1 MNRRMRSIGLA
12 IALCALLGACAAPPA
27 PCGAAA
33 DRDLAALDALIAE
46 TEANIARGYAVRPD
60 RSRTI
65 AFGGCTGNGRSRGGV
80 GITICGSREV
90 PLGTTPVAIDPD
102 AERAK
107 LAGLRRQRD
116 ERAAA
121 AAAERAQCA
130 ARPSA

>member
-12 IALCALLGACAAPPA
+12 IALCALLGACAAPLA

-65 AFGGCTGNGRSRGGV
+65 AFGACTGNGRSRGSV

-116 ERAAA
+116 QRAAA